1 MVSHAIA
8 DPVDRWANWV
18 IRAEGRFDERD
29 RLVVYPL
36 PPGDGGGSY
45 EVAGINDRYHP
56 LKAARLRSLI
66 ERGQHTRA
74 ELEAREYIVEYTQA
88 AGAWHPDR
96 RVQAY
101 LHDCH
106 FNRGR
111 KGAVIILQIALQTA
125 GRYAGPL
132 DGIPGRGTLSGAARL
147 PAEDLIPRLTLAR
160 QTYERLHVGR
170 DESSKFWSGL
180 TNRWISC
187 LQLCLPPS
195 T

>member
-1 MVSHAIA
+1 MANAAIA
-8 DPVDRWANWV
+8 DPVDRWADWV
-18 IRAEGRFDERD
+18 IRAEGRFDRD
-29 RLVVYPL
+29 GRLVVYSL
-36 PPGDGGGSY
+36 PPGDGGGTY
-45 EVAGINDRYHP
+45 EVAGINDSYHP

-66 ERGQHTRA
+66 EQGQHRRA
-74 ELEAREYIVEYTQA
+74 EAEAREYIVEYTRA

-106 FNRGR
+106 FNRGKR
-111 KGAVIILQIALQTA
+111 GAAIILQIALQTA

-132 DGIPGRGTLSGAARL
+132 DGIPGRGTLSGASRV

-170 DESSKFWSGL
+170 DESSKFWNGL

-187 LQLCLPPS
+187 HQLCLQPNL
-195 T
+195 